1 MAPGS
6 AEDAGAAPGSGAA
19 PGPSGDR
26 HETTSER
33 MDRNW
38 SELLQE
44 LRVTQTGTQ
53 ILTGFLLTVPFQQR
67 FEGLDSSQR
76 GVYLVLVVLSM
87 IATAL
92 LVAPVALHRQLFR
105 RHLKALVVRQ
115 GDRMA
120 RAGLLVLAIVLS
132 GCTFLLFDV
141 VIDRGAATAA
151 GAFVTLVLLSLWFV
165 LPRVLSRGTQA
176 PDAPQGRTP

>member
-1 MAPGS
+1 MVPGP
-6 AEDAGAAPGSGAA
+6 AEGAGAAPE
-19 PGPSGDR
+19 PSEDR
-26 HETTSER
+26 NETTSER

-67 FEGLDSSQR
+67 FEELDSSQR
-76 GVYLVLVVLSM
+76 GVYLVLVVLAM

-92 LVAPVALHRQLFR
+92 LVAPVALHRHLFR
-105 RHLKALVVRQ
+105 RHLKAVLVRQ
-115 GDRMA
+115 GDRLA
-120 RAGLLVLAIVLS
+120 RAGLVVLAIVLA

-141 VIDRGAATAA
+141 VIDRAAATAA
-151 GAFVTLVLLSLWFV
+151 GAFVGAVLFALWFV
-165 LPRVLSRGTQA
+165 VPRILSRDTSTAVPPLVPG
-176 PDAPQGRTP
+176 P

>member
-1 MAPGS
+1 MVPGPGK
-6 AEDAGAAPGSGAA
+6 DTGAAPA
-19 PGPSGDR
+19 PSEDR
-26 HETTSER
+26 NETTTER

-53 ILTGFLLTVPFQQR
+53 ILTGFLLTIPFQQR
-67 FEGLDSSQR
+67 FTELDSFQR

-87 IATAL
+87 LATAL
-92 LVAPVALHRQLFR
+92 LVAPVALHRRLFR

-115 GDRMA
+115 GDRLA
-120 RAGLLVLAIVLS
+120 RAGLLILAIVLT

-141 VIDRGAATAA
+141 VVERAAATAA
-151 GAFVTLVLLSLWFV
+151 GAFVGAVLVALWFV
-165 LPRVLSRGTQA
+165 VPRILSR
-176 PDAPQGRTP
+176 DRR